1 MVNLEESSLANEIF
15 VLQKNHNLPGFVKE
29 GHQLLEKFSLPNIID
44 QKQKISKLQWK
55 QRVRKALYEHYGNH
69 LKTQI
74 SQYSKLKDGPMASE
88 DFEEKPYLSKMSM
101 LDARTLFRIRCKT
114 NDLQMNQ
121 QNNKIYAKNLWKC
134 SECGNIDTQSHI
146 VWCPYFASLREGKSL
161 DNDSDLV
168 NYFTAVFKFREEKAN
183 NDE

>member
-1 MVNLEESSLANEIF
+1 
-15 VLQKNHNLPGFVKE
+15 
-29 GHQLLEKFSLPNIID
+29 
-44 QKQKISKLQWK
+44 
-55 QRVRKALYEHYGNH
+55 
-69 LKTQI
+69 
-74 SQYSKLKDGPMASE
+74 MASE
-88 DFEEKPYLSKMSM
+88 DFEEKPYISEMSM
-101 LDARTLFRIRCKT
+101 IDARMLFRIRCKT

-168 NYFTAVFKFREEKAN
+168 KYFHEVFRIREANAN